1 MQVFLG
7 LGSNLDAQKHIDLAI
22 GELTEIY
29 GALRQSKRYKTAAI
43 GFNGPDFVN
52 MVVAFNTG
60 HSVAEVT
67 IEAQGVERRVG
78 RIRESESGTGSR
90 AIDIDLLLFERIA
103 TKEPLPQ
110 PRTDIRDYAYAAL
123 PMADLNPDWRHAL
136 IGELNLKDYLETRPF
151 DGQVIELLAD

>member
-22 GELTEIY
+22 EELAEIY
-29 GALRQSKRYKTAAI
+29 GELRQSERYKTAAI
-43 GFNGPDFVN
+43 GFKGPDFVN

-78 RIRESESGTGSR
+78 RIRESESSTGSR

-123 PMADLNPDWRHAL
+123 PLADLNPDWRHAL

-151 DGQVIELLAD
+151 DGQVIKLLEK